1 MASERLGKVRPAS
14 ETASAHVTWP
24 YTSALRGLP
33 NMKMA
38 GVDRNAVSQH
48 ERNAGVVWR
57 FLGIFLTSERPSKMG
72 QMADGGTE
80 IPDEVVPDL
89 GLTG

>member
-1 MASERLGKVRPAS
+1 
-14 ETASAHVTWP
+14 
-24 YTSALRGLP
+24 
-33 NMKMA
+33 MKMA

-80 IPDEVVPDL
+80 IPDEGP
-89 GLTG
+89 T